1 MGKQYRGIKAK
12 FPISNFNVPYNPSKW
27 ADRALHLSLFLL
39 FFIPPL
45 VFVPGRFQGQWIF
58 VNYREPKLIAVQ
70 ILAWLFLTI
79 FWWVIWKDPLRHK
92 RLLAVIKDPWTWSL
106 VAFVLYL
113 CWTAR
118 QALVIEAS
126 FYELAQYW
134 ALLNLY
140 IALVVL
146 WQEETYMRT
155 ALVAI
160 SASFVIVTAIG
171 LYQLWKPIPFLIP
184 IPGPKNP
191 STMGYKNPAALAV
204 LGQIFLLLSLISQW
218 GQKGRWIPAVIGG
231 LVAIA
236 ETAYLA
242 TLQSR
247 TSYFAFTI
255 TIIFILGFT
264 LCLLWRKRRIG
275 ILKILGPMILMAV
288 MIFGWILISYPP
300 AQRRVQMT
308 VKYFKKPSSFLTSD
322 RGTYLRNSIYMAQK
336 NLFGVGI
343 GNWGFAYPV
352 YRYFQPKVC
361 FNEFVQ
367 ARRAHGDYAQMLGE
381 TGWPGLVLW
390 LVLLGWALVRGLRA
404 VWHSQEFGSL
414 FVVGQFLAFLLA
426 MLFDYCIEM
435 PYHKFA
441 FFGVLIMVEAIFS
454 AHSKKA
460 LFFD

>member
-1 MGKQYRGIKAK
+1 MSVRH
-12 FPISNFNVPYNPSKW
+12 PSNPSGKHSVW
-27 ADRALHLSLFLL
+27 TDRVLHLTLFLL

-45 VFVPGRFQGQWIF
+45 VFVPGRFRGQWIF
-58 VNYREPKLIAVQ
+58 VNYREPKLAAIQV
-70 ILAWLFLTI
+70 LAWLFLTI
-79 FWWVIWKDPLRHK
+79 FWWVVWKDPLRRE
-92 RLLAVIKDPWTWSL
+92 RLLGMIKDRWTWLL
-106 VAFVLYL
+106 VAFILYL

-118 QALVIEAS
+118 QVLVIEAA

-134 ALLNLY
+134 TLLNLY
-140 IALVVL
+140 IALGVL
-146 WQEETYMRT
+146 WQEKTYFRT

-171 LYQLWKPIPFLIP
+171 LYQLWQPISFLIP

-218 GQKGRWIPAVIGG
+218 GQKGRWGLAVAGG
-231 LVAIA
+231 LIA
-236 ETAYLA
+236 LAEVAYLA

-247 TSYFAFTI
+247 TSYFAFAI
-255 TIIFILGFT
+255 TMAFVLVFS
-264 LCLLWRKRRIG
+264 LCLLWRRRKAG
-275 ILKILGPMILMAV
+275 VLKIAGPVMLAAV
-288 MIFGWILISYPP
+288 MVFGWILVSYTP
-300 AQRRVQMT
+300 AQKRVQMT
-308 VKYFKKPSSFLTSD
+308 VKYLREPASFLTSD

-352 YRYFQPKVC
+352 YRCFQPKLC
-361 FNEFVQ
+361 FNEHVQ
-367 ARRAHGDYAQMLGE
+367 VRRAHGDYAQMLGE

-390 LVLLGWALVRGLRA
+390 AVLLGWALTRGVGMA
-404 VWHSQEFGSL
+404 WHSLEFGPL
-414 FVVGQFLAFLLA
+414 FVVAQLLAFLLV

-441 FFGVLIMVEAIFS
+441 FFGVLAMVG
-454 AHSKKA
+454 A
-460 LFFD
+460 LFVAPGHEND